1 MIYLDNAATTP
12 ITKPVFEAMVPYLTE
27 QYGNPSSLY
36 SAGREAKK
44 AIEVARNQIAA
55 AINAEPEQVFFTS
68 GATESNNWICSAFD
82 YVLCSPIEHHSVL
95 NHPNC
100 HANLSYTYLESCI
113 YDYIPDLV
121 SHMWVNN
128 ETGKIYPITIMVQV
142 AHESIT
148 PFMVDATQAFGH
160 IPIDVKDLDCDFL
173 SLSGHKFHAPKG
185 VGILYAKDSS
195 TLKSFH
201 YGGQQ
206 ERHLRAGTE
215 NVASIVG
222 MGKAAELHNYNPE
235 TDLHIRALKN
245 ELMAF
250 IKTNIPDTIINSEY
264 ECVNNILS
272 VSFKG
277 INAENLLLMMDS
289 QGVCISAGSACNSE
303 SFEPSET
310 IKALNLPNEYV
321 GGTVRF
327 SFSHLNTMDEI
338 KQVENILYNTITML
352 RV

>member
-12 ITKPVFEAMVPYLTE
+12 ITEPVLEAMMPYLTE

-44 AIEVARNQIAA
+44 AVEIARNQIAA
-55 AINAEPEQVFFTS
+55 AINAEPHQIFFTS
-68 GATESNNWICSAFD
+68 GSTESNNWVCST
-82 YVLCSPIEHHSVL
+82 YNSVLCSPVEHHSIL

-100 HANLSYTYLESCI
+100 KCHARISVIPQQI
-113 YDYIPDLV
+113 YKLKPRIV

-128 ETGKIYPITIMVQV
+128 EIGKIYIIKRVVDRCHLMGVPYHT
-142 AHESIT
+142 
-148 PFMVDATQAFGH
+148 DATQAFGH

-185 VGILYAKDSS
+185 VGILYAKDPSM
-195 TLKSFH
+195 LKSFH

-222 MGKAAELHNYNPE
+222 MGKAAELYNYNPE

-250 IKTNIPDTIINSEY
+250 IKTNIPYTIINSEY
-264 ECVNNILS
+264 ECVNNILN

-289 QGVCISAGSACNSE
+289 QGVYISAGSACNSE

-310 IKALNLPNEYV
+310 IKTLNLPDEYV

-338 KQVENILYNTITML
+338 KQVESILYNTITML